1 MTSKVVLVTGASS
14 GIGKE
19 CAELLSQ
26 SGHKVY
32 RGSRSTEDSL
42 DAGKISLDVDS
53 DVSVNSALSRIV
65 EREGRVDVVVNAA
78 GFGIVG
84 AVEDTSLSEAK
95 KQFETNFFGVVR
107 VCKAV
112 LPLMR
117 QQGSG
122 LIINISSIAGLISL
136 PFQAFY
142 SASKFAVE
150 GLTEA
155 LRMEVATFGIRVV
168 LVEPGDFRTE
178 FTKNRKQTNEAGNN
192 SGYRER
198 YLRALAVFEKEEAN
212 GDDPTNVA
220 RLVSRIVDKK
230 SPRLRYSVGPAG
242 ERVVPALK
250 QILPHKVYQW
260 LFMKHYDIHG
270 PDEGRSSS

>member
-32 RGSRSTEDSL
+32 RGSRSTEDNL
-42 DAGKISLDVDS
+42 DGGRISLDVDS
-53 DVSVNSALSRIV
+53 EISVNSAVKRIF
-65 EREGRVDVVVNAA
+65 EKEGRMDVVVNAA

-107 VCKAV
+107 MCKAV

-122 LIINISSIAGLISL
+122 LIINISSIAGLVSL

-142 SASKFAVE
+142 SASKFALE
-150 GLTEA
+150 GLTEGM
-155 LRMEVATFGIRVV
+155 RMEVAPFGIRVV

-178 FTKNRKQTNEAGNN
+178 FTKNRKETDCTANN

-198 YLRALAVFEKEEAN
+198 YLKALAVFEKEEAN

-230 SPRLRYSVGPAG
+230 SPRLRYSVGPTG

-250 QILPHKVYQW
+250 QILPHKLYQW
-260 LFMKHYDIHG
+260 LFMKHYDIQGH
-270 PDEGRSSS
+270 DEGRSSS

>member
-26 SGHKVY
+26 GGHKVY
-32 RGSRSTEDSL
+32 RGSRSTEDNL
-42 DAGKISLDVDS
+42 DAGSISLDVDS
-53 DVSVNSALSRIV
+53 EISVNSAVKRV
-65 EREGRVDVVVNAA
+65 FEKEGCVDVVVNAA

-84 AVEDTSLSEAK
+84 AVEDTSMSEAK

-122 LIINISSIAGLISL
+122 LIINISSIAGLVSL

-142 SASKFAVE
+142 SASKFALE
-150 GLTEA
+150 GLTEGM
-155 LRMEVATFGIRVV
+155 RMEVAPFGIRVV

-178 FTKNRKQTNEAGNN
+178 FTKNRKETNEAANN
-192 SGYRER
+192 SGYRKR

-220 RLVSRIVDKK
+220 RLVSRIVEKK
-230 SPRLRYSVGPAG
+230 SPRLRYSVGPTG
-242 ERVVPALK
+242 ERVVPTLK

-260 LFMKHYDIHG
+260 LFMKHYDIQGH
-270 PDEGRSSS
+270 DEGRSNS